1 MTQQTNISGEESGS
15 WAVIALNSGG
25 RSDIYIRRKVEVNF
39 KECVL
44 VSLALLLLV
53 TSLCLFYKGCSRNAR
68 QKVHSFC
75 LLFSWYYYWKV
86 EKTKV
91 RFKVVKVTVAAKTSL
106 TLHYIDFFVG
116 YGYNNSEKSQM

>member
-68 QKVHSFC
+68 QKVHSFY

-86 EKTKV
+86 EKTEV
-91 RFKVVKVTVAAKTSL
+91 RRVVKVTGAAKTSL
-106 TLHYIDFFVG
+106 TFH
-116 YGYNNSEKSQM
+116 

>member
-1 MTQQTNISGEESGS
+1 M
-15 WAVIALNSGG
+15 
-25 RSDIYIRRKVEVNF
+25 
-39 KECVL
+39 L
-44 VSLALLLLV
+44 V
-53 TSLCLFYKGCSRNAR
+53 K
-68 QKVHSFC
+68 KVHSFY